1 MEREEVLRK
10 VHAMEWYHAIE
21 VAEGITTPGRYNPQ
35 PLLNTMGFPQDLQGK
50 TVLDIGTYDGFFSFE
65 AERRG
70 AARVVAMDRHPA
82 GHKGFAL
89 AHELLRSHVTYS
101 VGSVYDLSPET
112 HGTFDVV
119 LFLGVLYHLRHP
131 LLALD
136 KIHSVCREFAF
147 VESHVLDHAFIHEG
161 QAIPLEHLHPLL
173 TRAPLMQ
180 FYPGDELGQEPSN
193 WWAPTVECLRRM
205 LDTSGFHATLTG
217 HWGSRAAFRASR
229 LDFAAPFWY

>member
-35 PLLNTMGFPQDLQGK
+35 PLLNTMGFPQDFQGK

-193 WWAPTVECLRRM
+193 WWAPTVECLRLM
-205 LDTSGFHATLTG
+205 LETSGFHATLTG

-229 LDFAAPFWY
+229 FDFAAPFWY